1 MEWYLYGN
9 VAYALLCKL
18 INVRLKQT
26 YKDAAVSC
34 YSLTIHKFDLVSMT
48 GLHVATSWVLSTD
61 AYLVS
66 SSHDLS
72 YEELKYYT
80 SLFTKCYNVKFIA
93 FFLGILLPSFKQ
105 WELCVALRVEILHIY
120 FTKCYNV
127 NNASSNILVMYH
139 VHSRWSYL
147 GIK

>member
-1 MEWYLYGN
+1 MLYSLKHFKLVLSFNFQKSYTGLKVQYSIADAGLKVNHTILEWYLYGN

-26 YKDAAVSC
+26 YKEILAAVSC

-66 SSHDLS
+66 SCHHLS
-72 YEELKYYT
+72 NGN
-80 SLFTKCYNVKFIA
+80 FV
-93 FFLGILLPSFKQ
+93 LP
-105 WELCVALRVEILHIY
+105 
-120 FTKCYNV
+120 
-127 NNASSNILVMYH
+127 
-139 VHSRWSYL
+139 
-147 GIK
+147 

>member
-1 MEWYLYGN
+1 MLYSLKHFKLLSFNFQKSYTGLKVQYSIADAGLKVNHTILEWYLYGN

-18 INVRLKQT
+18 INVTLKQT

-80 SLFTKCYNVKFIA
+80 SLFTKCYNV
-93 FFLGILLPSFKQ
+93 
-105 WELCVALRVEILHIY
+105 
-120 FTKCYNV
+120 
-127 NNASSNILVMYH
+127 SS
-139 VHSRWSYL
+139 
-147 GIK
+147 